1 MSASVL
7 IANRGEIAVRLI
19 RTYRAL
25 GVRTVAVYSDA
36 DAGALHVRLAD
47 QALRIG
53 PPPVTGSYLNSAALI
68 AAAGEAGTGAVDPG
82 YGLLSE
88 NPGFARDVR
97 AAGLIFIGPPAG
109 AIAAMGDKPAAH
121 AIARRAGVP
130 VVPGSGVITSARQA
144 ERAAARLGYPVV
156 VKASFGGGGRGMRVV
171 DDAAGLPAA
180 AAAAAAEA
188 AATFGRGE
196 VYLERHVPGAR
207 HVEVQVLADSHGT
220 VLTLGDRDCSVQRRH
235 QKLVEEAPAP
245 FLPEP
250 VRAALAAA
258 AVRLAAEVG
267 YASTGTAE
275 FLYAPGSG
283 EFFFLEMNTRLQ
295 VEHGV
300 TELVTG
306 IDLVEHRLA
315 VALGEPLGLS
325 QGDVRVRG
333 HAIEARLAAEDPWQQ
348 FRPAPGTVT
357 ALQVPSGPWLRADLG
372 VAAGDR
378 VPREYDSMFG
388 KLMAWGPDREAAR
401 RRLAAA
407 LAELRVDGLPSTGP
421 YLREVLGQPAFVRG
435 EHATTTLE
443 QDWLPDPEHAPPAVQ
458 GPAAVSPATVSP
470 ATVSPATVSPATVSP
485 ATEGSAAESAVR
497 GRARVVEVRASTGPF
512 RISIHGQPRA
522 AAAVAGTGRGPGRP
536 AGPGSPAAAGPPA
549 APMDGVVVKVAV
561 APGQAVERHAVLV
574 VLEAMKMQI
583 PVTAPAAGTV
593 RAVLVAPGDSVT
605 AGQPLAQLDNDQLD
619 NDQLE
624 N

>member
-1 MSASVL
+1 ML
-7 IANRGEIAVRLI
+7 IANRGEIAVRLV

-47 QALRIG
+47 QAIRIG
-53 PPPVTGSYLNSAALI
+53 PPPVTESYLNSAALT
-68 AAAGEAGTGAVDPG
+68 AAADESGANAVDPG

-88 NPGFARDVR
+88 NPGFARAVR
-97 AAGLIFIGPPAG
+97 AAGLIFIGPPSE
-109 AIAAMGDKPAAH
+109 AIAVMGDKPAAH
-121 AIARRAGVP
+121 AVARRAGVP
-130 VVPGSGVITSARQA
+130 VVPSSGVITSVAQG
-144 ERAAARLGYPVV
+144 EQEAARLGYPVV

-171 DDAAGLPAA
+171 ADATGLAAALTAAG
-180 AAAAAAEA
+180 AEA

-235 QKLVEEAPAP
+235 AKLIEEAPAP
-245 FLPEP
+245 FLPAA

-258 AVRLAAEVG
+258 ATRLAAEVS
-267 YASTGTAE
+267 YTSTGTAE
-275 FLYAPGSG
+275 FLYAPASG

-315 VALGEPLGLS
+315 VALGEPLELTAD
-325 QGDVRVRG
+325 DVRVHG
-333 HAIEARLAAEDPWQQ
+333 HAIEVRLAAEDPWQQ
-348 FRPAPGTVT
+348 FRPAPGAITG
-357 ALQVPSGPWLRADLG
+357 LQVPSGPWLRADLG

-388 KLMAWGPDREAAR
+388 KLMAWGPDREVAR
-401 RRLAAA
+401 RRLVAA
-407 LAELRVDGLPSTGP
+407 LAELAVDGLPSTAP

-443 QDWLPDPEHAPPAVQ
+443 QDWQPDPEHAPPA
-458 GPAAVSPATVSP
+458 AVSQAPDSSVQ
-470 ATVSPATVSPATVSP
+470 
-485 ATEGSAAESAVR
+485 ESSV
-497 GRARVVEVRASTGPF
+497 RVVEVRASTGPF

-522 AAAVAGTGRGPGRP
+522 AGTVAATSRGPGRP
-536 AGPGSPAAAGPPA
+536 AGPATPATAGGPPV

-561 APGQAVERHAVLV
+561 TPGEVVERHAVLV

-593 RAVLVAPGDSVT
+593 QAVLVAPGDSVT
-605 AGQPLAQLDNDQLD
+605 AGQPLAQLDHAA
-619 NDQLE
+619 E
-624 N
+624 

>member
-1 MSASVL
+1 MIPSVL

-47 QALRIG
+47 QALPIG
-53 PPPVTGSYLNSAALI
+53 LAPVSDSYLNSAALI
-68 AAAGEAGTGAVDPG
+68 AAAVESGAGAVDPG

-97 AAGLIFIGPPAG
+97 AAGLIFIGPPAD

-130 VVPGSGVITSARQA
+130 VVPGSGVITSANQA
-144 ERAAARLGYPVV
+144 ESAAARLGYPVV

-171 DDAAGLPAA
+171 ADPAGLAAALTAAG
-180 AAAAAAEA
+180 AEA

-196 VYLERHVPGAR
+196 VYLERHVPDAR

-235 QKLVEEAPAP
+235 QKLIEEAPAP
-245 FLPEP
+245 FLPEA
-250 VRAALAAA
+250 VRAGLAAA
-258 AVRLAAEVG
+258 AARLAAEVG

-275 FLYAPGSG
+275 FLYAPASG

-315 VALGEPLGLS
+315 VALGEPLGLTT
-325 QGDVRVRG
+325 GDVRVRG
-333 HAIEARLAAEDPWQQ
+333 HAIEVRLAAEDPWQH

-357 ALQVPSGPWLRADLG
+357 GLQVPSGPWLRADLG

-401 RRLAAA
+401 RRLVAA
-407 LAELRVDGLPSTGP
+407 LTELRVDGLPSTAP
-421 YLREVLGQPAFVRG
+421 YLREVLGQPAFIRG

-443 QDWLPDPEHAPPAVQ
+443 QDWQPDPEHAPAVAVIPAPVGLAQ
-458 GPAAVSPATVSP
+458 
-470 ATVSPATVSPATVSP
+470 
-485 ATEGSAAESAVR
+485 ESATPDSPTPDSTVPDSTVPDSTVP

-512 RISIHGQPRA
+512 RISIYGQPRA
-522 AAAVAGTGRGPGRP
+522 AGNVAAASRGPGR
-536 AGPGSPAAAGPPA
+536 GSPRRTGRRRAARPP
-549 APMDGVVVKVAV
+549 
-561 APGQAVERHAVLV
+561 RW
-574 VLEAMKMQI
+574 
-583 PVTAPAAGTV
+583 TAWWSRSRWRPARWSSGT
-593 RAVLVAPGDSVT
+593 RSWSCSRR
-605 AGQPLAQLDNDQLD
+605 
-619 NDQLE
+619 
-624 N
+624 

>member
-1 MSASVL
+1 MVGMVMAVNYHTIVRLSAAGKAGRVAERGGQLIASVL

-47 QALRIG
+47 QAIRIG
-53 PPPVTGSYLNSAALI
+53 LPPVTESYLNSAALV
-68 AAAGEAGTGAVDPG
+68 AAADESGAKAVDPG

-88 NPGFARDVR
+88 NPGFARAVR
-97 AAGLIFIGPPAG
+97 AAGLIFIGPPSE
-109 AIAAMGDKPAAH
+109 AIAVMGDKPAAH
-121 AIARRAGVP
+121 AVARRAGVP
-130 VVPGSGVITSARQA
+130 VVPSSGVITSAEQA
-144 ERAAARLGYPVV
+144 EQEAARLGYPVV

-171 DDAAGLPAA
+171 ADAAGLAA
-180 AAAAAAEA
+180 ALTAAGAEA
-188 AATFGRGE
+188 AAAFGRGE

-235 QKLVEEAPAP
+235 QKLIEEAPAP
-245 FLPEP
+245 FLPEA
-250 VRAALAAA
+250 VRTALAAA
-258 AVRLAAEVG
+258 AAALAAEVG
-267 YASTGTAE
+267 YTSTGTAE
-275 FLYAPGSG
+275 FLYAPASG

-315 VALGEPLGLS
+315 VALGEPLELT
-325 QGDVRVRG
+325 QDDVRVHG
-333 HAIEARLAAEDPWQQ
+333 HAIEVRLAAEDPWQQ
-348 FRPAPGTVT
+348 FRPAPG
-357 ALQVPSGPWLRADLG
+357 AIAGLQAPAGPWLRADLG

-388 KLMAWGPDREAAR
+388 KLMAWGPDREVAR
-401 RRLAAA
+401 RRLVAA
-407 LAELRVDGLPSTGP
+407 LAELRVEGLASTGP
-421 YLREVLGQPAFVRG
+421 YLRQVLGQPAFVRG

-443 QDWLPDPEHAPPAVQ
+443 QDWQPDPGHAPPVAEL
-458 GPAAVSPATVSP
+458 AAPQ
-470 ATVSPATVSPATVSP
+470 
-485 ATEGSAAESAVR
+485 SAAQNT
-497 GRARVVEVRASTGPF
+497 ARVVEVRASTGAF

-522 AAAVAGTGRGPGRP
+522 AGTVAATGRGPGRP
-536 AGPGSPAAAGPPA
+536 AGPGTPAAAGGAPV

-561 APGQAVERHAVLV
+561 IPGEVVERHAVLV

-593 RAVLVAPGDSVT
+593 QAVLVAPGDSVT
-605 AGQPLAQLDNDQLD
+605 TGQPLAQLDNAAG
-619 NDQLE
+619 
-624 N
+624 

>member
-1 MSASVL
+1 LIASVL
-7 IANRGEIAVRLI
+7 IANRGEIAVRLV

-47 QALRIG
+47 QAIRIG
-53 PPPVTGSYLNSAALI
+53 PPPVTESYLNSAALI
-68 AAAGEAGTGAVDPG
+68 AAADESGAKAVDPG

-88 NPGFARDVR
+88 NPGFARAVR
-97 AAGLIFIGPPAG
+97 AAGLIFIGPPSE
-109 AIAAMGDKPAAH
+109 AIAIMGDKPAAH
-121 AIARRAGVP
+121 AVARRAGVP
-130 VVPGSGVITSARQA
+130 VVPSSGVITSVAQG
-144 ERAAARLGYPVV
+144 EQEAARLGYPVV

-171 DDAAGLPAA
+171 ADAAGLAA
-180 AAAAAAEA
+180 ALSAAGAEA

-235 QKLVEEAPAP
+235 AKLIEEAPAP
-245 FLPEP
+245 FLPAA

-258 AVRLAAEVG
+258 AARLAAEVG
-267 YASTGTAE
+267 YTSTGTAE
-275 FLYAPGSG
+275 FLYAPVSG
-283 EFFFLEMNTRLQ
+283 DFFFLEMNTRLQ

-315 VALGEPLGLS
+315 VALGEPLELT
-325 QGDVRVRG
+325 QDDVRVHG
-333 HAIEARLAAEDPWQQ
+333 HAIEVRLAAEDPWQQ
-348 FRPAPGTVT
+348 FRPAPGAITG
-357 ALQVPSGPWLRADLG
+357 LQVPSGPWLRADLG

-388 KLMAWGPDREAAR
+388 KLMAWGPDREVAR
-401 RRLAAA
+401 RRLVAA
-407 LAELRVDGLPSTGP
+407 LAELAVDGLPSTAP
-421 YLREVLGQPAFVRG
+421 YLCEVLGQPAFVRG

-443 QDWLPDPEHAPPAVQ
+443 QDWQPDPEHAPPA
-458 GPAAVSPATVSP
+458 AVSQAPDSSVQERS
-470 ATVSPATVSPATVSP
+470 V
-485 ATEGSAAESAVR
+485 
-497 GRARVVEVRASTGPF
+497 RVVEVRASTGPF

-522 AAAVAGTGRGPGRP
+522 AGTVAATSRGPGRP
-536 AGPGSPAAAGPPA
+536 AGPGTPAAAGGPPV

-561 APGQAVERHAVLV
+561 TPGEVVERHAVLV

-593 RAVLVAPGDSVT
+593 QAVLVAPGDSVT
-605 AGQPLAQLDNDQLD
+605 AGQPLAQLDHAA
-619 NDQLE
+619 E
-624 N
+624 